1 MSEFSLLE
9 NKLNYFI
16 NELVGLLDGLYKN
29 DYRGI
34 KCLVKDINDLD
45 YKDIVSLN
53 STYSRFSKKDELD
66 IAKIVVSVISVGYQR
81 HITDY
86 YISKVRDILS
96 RKELVSL
103 KDLDRLNTNSSNIA
117 KTYLL
122 DLNYKCLL
130 ILWDRVYS
138 NASNILREKGI
149 TNINVGKVLNDYL
162 HNTFNSSPLK
172 DELNRVS
179 SNPCL
184 TGSSELNFL
193 AGRYSVFVKEIGD
206 YSIYK
211 NKEGVLVLIP
221 QKGYLCRDVLSSILS
236 DILDT

>member
-1 MSEFSLLE
+1 MEFSLLE

-130 ILWDRVYS
+130 ILWDRVYN

-149 TNINVGKVLNDYL
+149 TDINVGKVLNDYL
-162 HNTFNSSPLK
+162 HNTFNSSSLK
-172 DELNRVS
+172 EDS
-179 SNPCL
+179 SL

-193 AGRYSVFVKEIGD
+193 AGRYSVFMKEIGD
-206 YSIYK
+206 YNVYK

-236 DILDT
+236 DILDN